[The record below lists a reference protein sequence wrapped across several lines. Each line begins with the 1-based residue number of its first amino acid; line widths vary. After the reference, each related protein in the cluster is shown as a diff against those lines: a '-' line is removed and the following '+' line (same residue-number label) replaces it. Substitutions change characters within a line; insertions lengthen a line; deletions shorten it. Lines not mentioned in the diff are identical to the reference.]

1 MVVLLYLIF
10 RLKRGRWDK
19 PDTTVQTFLK
29 PLDDVNKSQ
38 PMQGADTNQ
47 QPIKTDVTSS
57 EMSETPNSATA
68 VKAGASEIT
77 PVIDSSGAI
86 ADSTVLVKQEIDNEK
101 VVSDKD
107 GVVEAGGV
115 PPLPSGPPLP
125 AEDAPSLPP
134 LPMDMEESTRKQ
146 GSADL
151 NQGQAL
157 PADIPKVDVNND
169 VVSSANNKSI
179 PLPEGKEKNSDK
191 AQKLSESPVKSRGQ
205 RSSKQS
211 SRSRSSSGSRSRSK
225 SAVKVSKKEGKSKSR
240 RKSVDK
246 RKGRSSESPRRKSP
260 VRERKQRSSSPR
272 RPRRRSSSSRRPS
285 RSPVRLRRASPRRRS
300 RSSRRERR
308 RSYSRSISPR
318 RYSPVP
324 PRRRSRSPRRRR
336 SPSPRRRHSRSR
348 SRYSIYPNYQDTFT
362 HFSHMDFP
370 IPINWTSPFMFLG
383 LLGGIFHF
391 YSKLKRTFCMQ
402 TEETLN
408 RCCVLWHLIWVC
420 AVCLCPT
427 KRMLC
432 FYGVEAPRKTA

>member
-1 MVVLLYLIF
+1 MYLFF

-29 PLDDVNKSQ
+29 PLDNVIHHE
-38 PMQGADTNQ
+38 PMQAADTNQ
-47 QPIKTDVTSS
+47 QQIKTDVTSS
-57 EMSETPNSATA
+57 EISETPNSATA
-68 VKAGASEIT
+68 VRAGASEIT
-77 PVIDSSGAI
+77 PVLESSGAI
-86 ADSTVLVKQEIDNEK
+86 ADSTVLVKSEIDNEK
-101 VVSDKD
+101 VVSGKD
-107 GVVEAGGV
+107 EGVIEAGGV

-125 AEDAPSLPP
+125 PEDAPSLPP
-134 LPMDMEESTRKQ
+134 LPMDMEESMRKQ

-151 NQGQAL
+151 NQVQSL

-191 AQKLSESPVKSRGQ
+191 TQKLSESPVKSRGQ

-246 RKGRSSESPRRKSP
+246 RKGRSSQSPRRKSP
-260 VRERKQRSSSPR
+260 VRERKRRSSSLR

-285 RSPVRLRRASPRRRS
+285 RSPVRSRRVSPRRRS

-336 SPSPRRRHSRSR
+336 SPSLRRRHSRSR
-348 SRYSIYPNYQDTFT
+348 SRYNIYPNYQDTLN
-362 HFSHMDFP
+362 HLSRMDFP
-370 IPINWTSPFMFLG
+370 IPIKWTSRFTFKG
-383 LLGGIFHF
+383 LLVICIQ
-391 YSKLKRTFCMQ
+391 Y
-402 TEETLN
+402 
-408 RCCVLWHLIWVC
+408 
-420 AVCLCPT
+420 
-427 KRMLC
+427 
-432 FYGVEAPRKTA
+432 